1 MSYELS
7 SYYQE
12 ASKNAST
19 FDTTN
24 FSEDTKRQMAS
35 LYSVS
40 LDDEEKAELEG
51 IISQMGLLYATYQVR
66 YYSLTS

>member
-1 MSYELS
+1 VSYELS

-51 IISQMGLLYATYQVR
+51 IISQMGLLYATYQV
-66 YYSLTS
+66 

>member
-1 MSYELS
+1 VSYELS
-7 SYYQE
+7 AYYE
-12 ASKNAST
+12 KAPKKAST

-51 IISQMGLLYATYQVR
+51 IVSQMGLLYATYQVW
-66 YYSLTS
+66 

>member
-1 MSYELS
+1 VSYELS
-7 SYYQE
+7 AYYEE

-66 YYSLTS
+66 YYSITS

>member
-51 IISQMGLLYATYQVR
+51 IISQMGLLYATYQV
-66 YYSLTS
+66 